1 MKRALL
7 LAALAGALSVVPA
20 SAAIAHP
27 GHTSCG
33 EFGQHLAEEAQTF
46 RPLGA
51 FVSQLAP
58 VNDIIAGEHA
68 ALCE

>member
-46 RPLGA
+46 RPLA
-51 FVSQLAP
+51 HS
-58 VNDIIAGEHA
+58 
-68 ALCE
+68 